1 MLMCAGAH
9 GQATFAMT
17 ITRRNFAQF
26 AAALAF
32 ARGAGAA
39 TVSDPD
45 VVIVG
50 AGAAGIAAAQTL
62 IAGGRRVQLIEA
74 SPRIGGRCFTDTATF
89 GMPFDRGAAW
99 VKGGDGNPLTGFAR
113 LYQFQL
119 GDRDARE
126 LTFARGT
133 TRPLASNTAY
143 ERALVAISDGIA
155 TAAEEQDDMA
165 AADATPLL
173 LDDDIRA
180 WAATASAAVGPL
192 DMGVDLRTLSTKDWF
207 QRDEDETRRMVRQGL
222 GTLVARIGLGL
233 PVAVNTVARRLVASS
248 NGVAVETDRGTI
260 LTRAAIVTASVGVL
274 AREVIAFDPKP
285 DAAMMG
291 AFNGLQMG
299 LVAKIALHFAA
310 DAPALKFP
318 QDSILIPQVNDERGH
333 VFHVRPFGAPLAVC
347 QVGGSLAWELSTQP
361 ERTVIDF
368 ARERLRALLGS
379 NGDTGLRNATV
390 TDWGRNPF
398 SRGAFAAALP
408 GQWKARAA
416 LEAPIGGRIYFA
428 GEAQGG
434 KAVQTVHGAYASGQ
448 RAARRILKL
457 LKA

>member
-1 MLMCAGAH
+1 MLVWLGAH
-9 GQATFAMT
+9 GQAAFAMK
-17 ITRRNFAQF
+17 ITRRNLAQF
-26 AAALAF
+26 AAALPF
-32 ARGAGAA
+32 ARVAGAA
-39 TVSDPD
+39 TVNDPD

-74 SPRIGGRCFTDTATF
+74 SARIGGRCFTDTATF
-89 GMPFDRGAAW
+89 GVPFDRGAAW
-99 VKGGDGNPLTGFAR
+99 LKGENNPLAGFAQ
-113 LYQFQL
+113 LYAFQL

-126 LTFARGT
+126 LTFARGSAK
-133 TRPLASNTAY
+133 PLASNTAY
-143 ERALVAISDGIA
+143 ERALVAISDAIA
-155 TAAEEQDDMA
+155 IAGDEPGDVAAGDVAPM
-165 AADATPLL
+165 L

-180 WAATASAAVGPL
+180 WAATASAVVGPL
-192 DMGVDLRTLSTKDWF
+192 DMGVDLRTLSAKDLF

-222 GTLVARIGLGL
+222 GTLLARIGFGL
-233 PVAVNTVARRLVASS
+233 PVAVNTVARRLSASGA
-248 NGVAVETDRGTI
+248 GVAVETDRGTI
-260 LTRAAIVTASVGVL
+260 LTRAAIVTASIGVL
-274 AREVIAFDPKP
+274 ARSAIAFDPAP
-285 DAAMMG
+285 DSTMTG

-299 LVAKIALHFAA
+299 LIQKVALHFAA

-318 QDSILIPQVNDERGH
+318 QDSMLIPQASDERGH

-347 QVGGSLAWELSTQP
+347 HVGGSLAWELSTQS
-361 ERTVIDF
+361 ERSVIDF

-379 NGDTGLRNATV
+379 TGDQGLRNATA

-416 LEAPIGGRIYFA
+416 LETPIGGRIFLA
-428 GEAQGG
+428 GEAQAG

>member
-1 MLMCAGAH
+1 MLMCVGAH
-9 GQATFAMT
+9 GQAAFAMT
-17 ITRRNFAQF
+17 MNRRNFAQF

-32 ARGAGAA
+32 ARAAGAA

-50 AGAAGIAAAQTL
+50 AGAAGIAAAQVL

-89 GMPFDRGAAW
+89 GVPFDRGAAW

-113 LYQFQL
+113 LYAFQL
-119 GDRDARE
+119 GDHDTRE
-126 LTFARGT
+126 LTFARGS
-133 TRPLASNTAY
+133 TRPMASNTAY
-143 ERALVAISDGIA
+143 ERALVAISDAIA
-155 TAAEEQDDMA
+155 TAGEEPDDMPA
-165 AADATPLL
+165 GDVAPML

-192 DMGVDLRTLSTKDWF
+192 DMGVDLRTLSAKDWF

-222 GTLVARIGLGL
+222 GTLVARIGFGL
-233 PVAVNTVARRLVASS
+233 PVAVNTVARRLVASG

-274 AREVIAFDPKP
+274 ARETIAFDPAP
-285 DAAMMG
+285 DAAMVG

-299 LVAKIALHFAA
+299 LLAKIALHFAP
-310 DAPALKFP
+310 DAPVLKFP
-318 QDSILIPQVNDERGH
+318 QDSMLIPQAADERGH

-347 QVGGSLAWELSTQP
+347 HVGGSLAWELSTQP
-361 ERTVIDF
+361 ERAVIDF

-379 NGDTGLRNATV
+379 KGDQGLRNAIV

-416 LEAPIGGRIYFA
+416 LETPIGGRIFFA

-448 RAARRILKL
+448 RAGRRVLRL
-457 LKA
+457 LKG

>member
-1 MLMCAGAH
+1 MR
-9 GQATFAMT
+9 

-26 AAALAF
+26 AAALPF
-32 ARGAGAA
+32 ARVAGA
-39 TVSDPD
+39 TTDPD

-74 SPRIGGRCFTDTATF
+74 SARIGGRCFTDTATF

-99 VKGGDGNPLTGFAR
+99 VKGGDSNPLTGFAR

-119 GDRDARE
+119 GDRDTRE

-133 TRPLASNTAY
+133 PRPLASNTAY
-143 ERALVAISDGIA
+143 ERALVAVSDAIA

-165 AADATPLL
+165 AANATPIL

-192 DMGVDLRTLSTKDWF
+192 DMGVDLPMLSTKDWF
-207 QRDEDETRRMVRQGL
+207 QRDEDEARRMVRQGL

-233 PVAVNTVARRLVASS
+233 PVAVNTVARRLVASGT
-248 NGVAVETDRGTI
+248 GVAVETDRGTI
-260 LTRAAIVTASVGVL
+260 LTRAAILTPSIGALTSG
-274 AREVIAFDPKP
+274 AITFDPVP
-285 DAAMMG
+285 DASMITAL
-291 AFNGLQMG
+291 AGLQMG
-299 LVAKIALHFAA
+299 LVTKVALHFAA
-310 DAPALKFP
+310 DSPALAFP
-318 QDSILIPQVNDERGH
+318 SDSMLIPQSSDARGH
-333 VFHVRPFGAPLAVC
+333 VFHVRPFGAPLV
-347 QVGGSLAWELSTQP
+347 VLHIGGSLAWDLHM
-361 ERTVIDF
+361 ERDRVVIDF
-368 ARERLRALLGS
+368 ARDRLRALLGTG
-379 NGDTGLRNATV
+379 GDKGLRNATV

-398 SRGAFAAALP
+398 SLGAFAAALP

-416 LEAPIGGRIYFA
+416 LEQPIGERIFFA

>member
-1 MLMCAGAH
+1 MR
-9 GQATFAMT
+9 

-26 AAALAF
+26 AAALPF
-32 ARGAGAA
+32 ARVAGAA
-39 TVSDPD
+39 TATDPD

-74 SPRIGGRCFTDTATF
+74 SARIGGRCFTDTATF

-99 VKGGDGNPLTGFAR
+99 VKGGDSNPLTGFAR

-119 GDRDARE
+119 GDRDTRE

-133 TRPLASNTAY
+133 PRPLASNTAY
-143 ERALVAISDGIA
+143 ERALVAVSDAIA

-165 AADATPLL
+165 AANATPIL

-192 DMGVDLRTLSTKDWF
+192 DMGVDLTMLSTKDWF
-207 QRDEDETRRMVRQGL
+207 QRDEDEARRMVRQGL

-233 PVAVNTVARRLVASS
+233 PVAVNTVARRLVASGT
-248 NGVAVETDRGTI
+248 GVAVETDRGTI
-260 LTRAAIVTASVGVL
+260 LTRAAILTPSIGALTSG
-274 AREVIAFDPKP
+274 AITFDPVP
-285 DAAMMG
+285 DASMITAL
-291 AFNGLQMG
+291 AGLQMG
-299 LVAKIALHFAA
+299 LVTKVALHFAA
-310 DAPALKFP
+310 DSPALAFP
-318 QDSILIPQVNDERGH
+318 SDSMLIPQSSDARGH
-333 VFHVRPFGAPLAVC
+333 VFHVRPFGAPLV
-347 QVGGSLAWELSTQP
+347 VLHIGGSLAWDLHM
-361 ERTVIDF
+361 ERDRVVIDF
-368 ARERLRALLGS
+368 ARDRLRALLGTG
-379 NGDTGLRNATV
+379 GDKGLRNATV

-398 SRGAFAAALP
+398 SLGAFAAALP

-416 LEAPIGGRIYFA
+416 LEQPIGERIFFA

>member
-1 MLMCAGAH
+1 MR
-9 GQATFAMT
+9 

-26 AAALAF
+26 AAALPF
-32 ARGAGAA
+32 ARVAGAA
-39 TVSDPD
+39 TATDPD

-74 SPRIGGRCFTDTATF
+74 SARIGGRCFTDTATF

-99 VKGGDGNPLTGFAR
+99 VKGGDSNPLTGFAR

-119 GDRDARE
+119 GDRDTRE

-133 TRPLASNTAY
+133 PRPLASNTAY
-143 ERALVAISDGIA
+143 ERALVAVSDAIA

-165 AADATPLL
+165 AANATPIL

-192 DMGVDLRTLSTKDWF
+192 DMGVDLPMLSTKDWF
-207 QRDEDETRRMVRQGL
+207 QRDEDEARRMVRQGL

-233 PVAVNTVARRLVASS
+233 PVAVNTVARRLVASGT
-248 NGVAVETDRGTI
+248 GVAVETDRGTI
-260 LTRAAIVTASVGVL
+260 LTRAAILTPSIGALTSG
-274 AREVIAFDPKP
+274 AITFDPVP
-285 DAAMMG
+285 DASMITAL
-291 AFNGLQMG
+291 AGLQMG
-299 LVAKIALHFAA
+299 LVTKVALHFAA
-310 DAPALKFP
+310 DSPALAFP
-318 QDSILIPQVNDERGH
+318 SDSMLIPQSSDARGH
-333 VFHVRPFGAPLAVC
+333 VFHVRPFGAPLV
-347 QVGGSLAWELSTQP
+347 VLHIGGSLAWDLHM
-361 ERTVIDF
+361 ERDRVVIDF
-368 ARERLRALLGS
+368 ARDRLRALLGTG
-379 NGDTGLRNATV
+379 GDKGLRNATV

-398 SRGAFAAALP
+398 SLGAFAAALP

-416 LEAPIGGRIYFA
+416 LEQPIGERIFFA

>member
-1 MLMCAGAH
+1 MR
-9 GQATFAMT
+9 

-26 AAALAF
+26 AAALPF
-32 ARGAGAA
+32 ARVAGATTA
-39 TVSDPD
+39 TDPD

-74 SPRIGGRCFTDTATF
+74 SARIGGRCFTDTATF

-99 VKGGDGNPLTGFAR
+99 VKGGDSNPLTGFAR

-119 GDRDARE
+119 GDRDTRE

-133 TRPLASNTAY
+133 PRPLASNTAY
-143 ERALVAISDGIA
+143 ERALVAVSDAIA

-165 AADATPLL
+165 AANATPIL

-192 DMGVDLRTLSTKDWF
+192 DMGVDLPMLSTKDWF
-207 QRDEDETRRMVRQGL
+207 QRDEDEARRMVRQGL

-233 PVAVNTVARRLVASS
+233 PVAVNTVARRLVASGT
-248 NGVAVETDRGTI
+248 GVAVETDRGTI
-260 LTRAAIVTASVGVL
+260 LTRAAILTPSIGALTSG
-274 AREVIAFDPKP
+274 AITFDPVP
-285 DAAMMG
+285 DASMITAL
-291 AFNGLQMG
+291 AGLQMG
-299 LVAKIALHFAA
+299 LVTKVALHFAA
-310 DAPALKFP
+310 DSPALAFP
-318 QDSILIPQVNDERGH
+318 SDSMLIPQSSDARGH
-333 VFHVRPFGAPLAVC
+333 VFHVRPFGAPLV
-347 QVGGSLAWELSTQP
+347 VLHIGGSLAWDLHM
-361 ERTVIDF
+361 ERDRVVIDF
-368 ARERLRALLGS
+368 ARDRLRALLGTG
-379 NGDTGLRNATV
+379 GDKGLRNATV

-398 SRGAFAAALP
+398 SLGAFAAALP

-416 LEAPIGGRIYFA
+416 LEQPIGERIFFA

>member
-1 MLMCAGAH
+1 MR
-9 GQATFAMT
+9 

-26 AAALAF
+26 AAALPF
-32 ARGAGAA
+32 ARVAGAA
-39 TVSDPD
+39 TATDPD

-74 SPRIGGRCFTDTATF
+74 SARIGGRCFTDTATF

-99 VKGGDGNPLTGFAR
+99 VKGGDSNPLTGFAR
-113 LYQFQL
+113 LYAFQL
-119 GDRDARE
+119 GDYDARE
-126 LTFARGT
+126 LTFARGA

-143 ERALVAISDGIA
+143 ERALVAISDAIA
-155 TAAEEQDDMA
+155 NAGEITDDSAAGDA
-165 AADATPLL
+165 AAML

-192 DMGVDLRTLSTKDWF
+192 DMGVDLRTLSAKDWF

-222 GTLVARIGLGL
+222 GTLVARIGFGL
-233 PVAVNTVARRLVASS
+233 PVSVNTVARRLTASGT
-248 NGVAVETDRGTI
+248 GVAVETDRGTI

-274 AREVIAFDPKP
+274 ARETIAFDPAP
-285 DAAMMG
+285 DAAMTG

-299 LVAKIALHFAA
+299 LIQKIALHFAA

-318 QDSILIPQVNDERGH
+318 QDSLLIPQASDERGH

-347 QVGGSLAWELSTQP
+347 HVGGSLAWELSTQS
-361 ERTVIDF
+361 ERAAIDF
-368 ARERLRALLGS
+368 ARVRLRALFGAK
-379 NGDTGLRNATV
+379 GDHGLRNAAA

-416 LEAPIGGRIYFA
+416 LEQPIGERIFFA